1 MRFDEKIAKLK
12 ERLSEGST
20 FPDATEDVVERL
32 NELAGDRLTDE
43 MLAYFRMLGMSRNE
57 RVLLGNIQFLGAE
70 WLIKE
75 NTGAVPACT
84 VRPFG
89 FFCVASYI
97 NGDAICVDLEDVY
110 HPVYHIPV
118 ELVNDGDTITMW
130 VDGELQSFPLNREN
144 ILLASYRL
152 ASDFGW
158 YIEHL
163 CEGIGSDPVTV
174 TYIQKKVKEELELRK
189 LPGGIRFEIEDGVL
203 KKCAVSKLVNT
214 VKVPEGVSAIGEA
227 AFSGLGVREV
237 YIPDSVTGIG
247 SCAFRFCESLQRVRL
262 PENITEFPER
272 IFYGCMSLK
281 DFTIPAGVTTFGDE
295 CFYECYALDEISIP
309 EGIREISKNCYE
321 ECNGLTEIVIPRGVE
336 SINSSAF
343 AHCEEL
349 RSVFIPDTVTCVER
363 SAFHDSDRITKFR
376 WEGRVDA
383 VELKINNNYVMSM
396 ALWALNNRRLDDSID
411 EGVKYPMIIGM
422 YRENGNSEALAYI
435 TKKYKKMATYF
446 IENDCAENLVFLASH
461 SEFSAKNRLKEL
473 IKLAEQYNNQSIW
486 QILTEINE
494 PGGRG

>member
-12 ERLSEGST
+12 EILSEGST

-32 NELAGDRLTDE
+32 NELAGGRLTDE

-70 WLIKE
+70 WMIKE
-75 NTGAVPACT
+75 NTDAVPACT
-84 VRPFG
+84 VLPFG

-174 TYIQKKVKEELELRK
+174 THIQKKVKEELELRK

-237 YIPDSVTGIG
+237 YIPDSVIGIG
-247 SCAFRFCESLQRVRL
+247 SCAFRFCESLQSVRL

-281 DFTIPAGVTTFGDE
+281 DFTIPAGVTTFGNE